1 MDYVIPTTGW
11 ATLTLPSY
19 ARFNVQGGY
28 RESDYVRLDPSV
40 MESMINMEPI
50 VVPELSRGIIRGFAA
65 LGIDITSSSADR
77 GFHYSPALLR
87 PFTSSPVLLPDSV
100 NLSIRATRKRSSKA
114 FRALQESG
122 KVVLNKMTAAEL
134 SCAPIIMP
142 GPNDQLQQQFAVM
155 VGLNRYELGVRR
167 NLPHVYNHT
176 WYDDAVGLPF
186 KPPITSSANKL
197 AVDIGKTFG
206 GKNFQH
212 WRGEPTNSFIEYG
225 KPDLQH
231 FVDFL
236 KGLTPPVNLKT
247 YALDEAYAGVYDA
260 MTELLELPETI
271 RYIYD
276 TLMRI
281 IRLAVSFKRKATLA
295 EKKFSNKELI
305 DEISSLWM
313 QFRYA
318 ASPLAYSAQD
328 AVELLFHKPQTY
340 VTVRKRQD
348 VPFRYEVGDHVI
360 EGTAEHRC
368 YVKIRLKQTNISKIG
383 LNPIKSLWEVTPM
396 AFVTGW
402 VLPIGSLL
410 GSIMP
415 PNRVDDIGVMESI
428 RVRSI
433 TSNHHTM
440 TCDFYHA
447 QPTNAVPN
455 GLCVDVHMNVKRY
468 LDSLALTWGLFLK
481 QHWRNT
487 R

>member
-11 ATLTLPSY
+11 ATITLPPY
-19 ARFNVQGGY
+19 ARYNVQGGY
-28 RESDYVRLDPSV
+28 RESDYVRIDPSV
-40 MESMINMEPI
+40 MESMINKEPI
-50 VVPELSRGIIRGFAA
+50 VVPELAQGIIPGLLAM
-65 LGIDITSSSADR
+65 GIDISRTAVLR

-87 PFTSSPVLLPDSV
+87 PFTSSPVLIPESV
-100 NLSIRATRKRSSKA
+100 ILSLRETRKRSNKA
-114 FRALQESG
+114 FKALQESG
-122 KVVLNKMTAAEL
+122 KVVLNRMTTAEL

-142 GPNDQLQQQFAVM
+142 NSTDQLVQRFTVD
-155 VGLNRYELGVRR
+155 VGLNQYELGQRR
-167 NLPHVYNHT
+167 NLPNDYSYT

-186 KPPITSSANKL
+186 KPPITTSGSKAMT
-197 AVDIGKTFG
+197 DIGKIYG
-206 GKNFQH
+206 GKNFEH
-212 WRGEPTNSFIEYG
+212 WRGNPTNSFAEYG

-231 FVDFL
+231 FVDYL
-236 KGLTPPVNLKT
+236 INLTPPVNLKT

-260 MTELLELPETI
+260 MTELVELPETL
-271 RYIYD
+271 RYIYS
-276 TLMRI
+276 LLERI
-281 IRLAVSFKRKATLA
+281 IRLALSFKRKATLA
-295 EKKFSNKELI
+295 EKKFTNKELI
-305 DEISSLWM
+305 DEIASLWM

-318 ASPLAYSAQD
+318 ASPLAYSVQD

-348 VPFRYEVGDHVI
+348 VPFRYEAGGHVI

-368 YVKIRLKQTNISKIG
+368 YVKIRLKQSSLNNIG
-383 LNPIKSLWEVTPM
+383 LNPIKSLWEVTPL
-396 AFVTGW
+396 AFVIGW

-415 PNRVDDIGVMESI
+415 PNRVDDIGVMESV

-455 GLCVDVHMNVKRY
+455 GLCLDVHMNVKRY
-468 LDSLALTWGLFLK
+468 LDSLALSWGLFLK